1 MFVRDHM
8 VSPAVTVAPDL
19 PFQEALK
26 MIQESRLR
34 RLPVVGKGGRLIGI
48 VSERDLLYASPSPA
62 TTLSVWEMTY
72 VLSKIKV
79 EELMTKEVITTTPDT
94 PIEDAASLMV
104 EKKVGSLPVV
114 NRENKPVGII
124 ADRDIFS
131 TLVEM
136 FGGGQAALRLTME
149 VPHGKGILAGLTSAV
164 FDLGGN
170 IVSLGTFPIEDNPN
184 VDGLVVKVDDVS
196 QDQLVDTVEKL
207 GDHVV
212 DSREV

>member
-26 MIQESRLR
+26 LIQESRLR
-34 RLPVVGKGGRLIGI
+34 RLPVVDKNGKLIGI

-104 EKKVGSLPVV
+104 EKKVGSLPVIDAD
-114 NRENKPVGII
+114 NKPVGII
-124 ADRDIFS
+124 ADKDIFS
-131 TLVEM
+131 ILVEM
-136 FGGGQAALRLTME
+136 FGGGQSGLRLTLE

-170 IVSLGTFPIEDNPN
+170 IVSLGTFPIEANPN